1 MYFLWPSVPSEMTA
15 VFCLLLG
22 LVSTVLTSVS
32 ERDFIE
38 GRRRALGRFINLV
51 ACHPFFSEDELVKT
65 FLTFSGSVCSFF
77 SFKIHFWLGLNSI
90 PLVLMFDS
98 CTMCIIIMM
107 NDSQTLPVSA
117 ALCPFPFT
125 DSFDSPVT
133 LLPAGCPEQTAWHL
147 QENRRWV
154 HDQQNCNP
162 G

>member
-1 MYFLWPSVPSEMTA
+1 MFLLKWRQSFVCSWVLCLQSWPPSPSGTSLKEGDELLADLLTWWRAILSSLRTSWSRRSSPSVA
-15 VFCLLLG
+15 LY
-22 LVSTVLTSVS
+22 VL
-32 ERDFIE
+32 
-38 GRRRALGRFINLV
+38 
-51 ACHPFFSEDELVKT
+51 
-65 FLTFSGSVCSFF
+65 FF

-133 LLPAGCPEQTAWHL
+133 LLPAGCPDQTAWHL
-147 QENRRWV
+147 QENWRWV